1 MADVISYSTSPNPKI
16 TQFLKGTTMV
26 AVNTNNFDVS
36 STMNSGFNIPV
47 GGYIVYTIGLNH
59 TPKAWVAY
67 TDGDLLPI
75 ARTLGGNPTT
85 AEEAKYYICSVTDAW
100 ILDNPMKQMATPST
114 YLYLDSSNLSSY
126 PRTNNSYMDISGY
139 NNNATLYNGVSYNS
153 GGWLEFDGADDWGN
167 IPTGAEITPGDTNML
182 TVGGL
187 WKRNGDGG
195 SYETVLHHG
204 NGTSIGASQYWF
216 GWTVDNIVCCTIGAG
231 AGVGW
236 AAGKTNIPADV
247 GKWFYTIA
255 AWDGSQVK
263 VWVNGVLKVTY
274 NLGSLNAA
282 ETTTRICASGD
293 AGGYLAN
300 AGVSYLHI
308 NPYIAF
314 DESEML
320 TNYHQAP
327 IVTDGLVF
335 AVDAGN
341 LVSYESGSTTTYSLT
356 GSVEGAL
363 TNGVGYNN
371 NHGGAWE
378 FDGADDFIDLGN
390 QSLIS
395 GDFCIDLWYQLTDAK
410 SEHYIF
416 TTGYSNAGSIL
427 IFSGGIWLNSSAT
440 NGRMPGAPGGTVN
453 EITNITV
460 ERTNGVAKWYKNG
473 IYQYSLN
480 YSGNISTNTNY
491 SIGWAVPRNKS
502 SAYMAGE
509 FYSAKVYNRGFT
521 AEEVAQN
528 YNATQNRF
536 ESVTTNPI
544 ETDGEWLKVFR
555 QDSSTGEFFSDAN
568 NWAEARTTNSDNP
581 QANKYSILNTVENYK
596 LNDRYTF
603 KINYPNEGVTNIW
616 SQTNNPVNDDGTQG
630 VSGYIGIDIQTTA
643 NGWNGLEQY
652 SPQTSTFLDG
662 TLDPRSN
669 WYYAIGSKPW
679 SGATTFPGWDPPV
692 EVVELWVKYK

>member
-1 MADVISYSTSPNPKI
+1 
-16 TQFLKGTTMV
+16 MV
-26 AVNTNNFDVS
+26 VVDPGAVNVS
-36 STMNSGFNIPV
+36 STMNSGVEIPL
-47 GGYIVYTIGLNH
+47 GGYVVYTIGLNN
-59 TPKAWVAY
+59 TPKAWIAY

-85 AEEAKYYICSVTDAW
+85 TDEAKYYICSVTDAW

-114 YLYLDSSNLSSY
+114 YLYLDSNNLSSY
-126 PRTNNSYMDISGY
+126 PGTNNSYMDISGY
-139 NNNATLYNGVSYNS
+139 NHNAGLFNGVSYNS
-153 GGWLEFDGADDWGN
+153 GGWLDFDGADDWGN
-167 IPTGAEITPGDTNML
+167 IPTGAEITPGNTNRL

-236 AAGKTNIPADV
+236 AAGKTNIPAEI

-282 ETTTRICASGD
+282 ETVTRICASGD

-300 AGVSYLHI
+300 AGVSYLHV

-314 DESEML
+314 DESEMMK
-320 TNYHQAP
+320 NYHQGP
-327 IVTDGLVF
+327 IVTEGLVL
-335 AVDAGN
+335 AMDAGN
-341 LVSYESGSTTTYSLT
+341 LVSYESGSSSVNSLV
-356 GSVEGAL
+356 GAAEGAL
-363 TNGVGYNN
+363 VNGVGYDKA
-371 NHGGAWE
+371 HGGSWV
-378 FDGADDFIDLGN
+378 FDGTDDFIDLGN
-390 QSLIS
+390 QSLIE
-395 GDFCIDLWYQLTDAK
+395 GDFCIDFWYQLTEEK
-410 SEHYIF
+410 SEHYLF
-416 TTGYSNAGSIL
+416 TTGYGAAGSIL
-427 IFSGGIWLNSSAT
+427 IFTGGIWLNSSA
-440 NGRMPGAPGGTVN
+440 NDGRMPGAPGGTIN

-460 ERTNGVAKWYKNG
+460 ERTNGVAKWYRNG
-473 IYQYSLN
+473 VYQYSLN
-480 YSGNISTNTNY
+480 YSGAISTNTNY
-491 SIGWAVPRNKS
+491 SIGWAVPRNKA
-502 SAYMAGE
+502 SAYTAGN
-509 FYSAKVYNRGFT
+509 FYSLKMYERGFN
-521 AEEVAQN
+521 ASEVAQN
-528 YNATQNRF
+528 YNALRNRF
-536 ESVTTNPI
+536 VNVAPNPI

-555 QDSSTGEFFSDAN
+555 QDSSTGEFFSSAN

-603 KINYPNEGVTNIW
+603 KINYPNEGITNIW

-652 SPQTSTFLDG
+652 AAQGSTFLDG

>member
-1 MADVISYSTSPNPKI
+1 MADIISYATSPNPKVV
-16 TQFLKGTTMV
+16 QFLKGNTMV
-26 AVNTNNFDVS
+26 VVDTGAVNNA
-36 STMNSGFNIPV
+36 STMNSGVEIPL
-47 GGYIVYTIGLNH
+47 GGYVVYTIGLNN
-59 TPKAWVAY
+59 TPKAWIAY
-67 TDGDLLPI
+67 TGGDLLPI

-85 AEEAKYYICSVTDAW
+85 VDEAKYYICSVTDAW

-114 YLYLDSSNLSSY
+114 YLYLDSNNLSSY
-126 PRTNNSYMDISGY
+126 PGTNNSYMDISGY
-139 NNNATLYNGVSYNS
+139 NHNAELFNGVSYNS
-153 GGWLEFDGADDWGN
+153 GGWLDFDGADDWGN
-167 IPTGAEITPGDTNML
+167 IPTGAEITPGNTNRL

-255 AWDGSQVK
+255 SWDGSQVK

-282 ETTTRICASGD
+282 ETVTRICASGD

-300 AGVSYLHI
+300 AGVSYLHV

-314 DESEML
+314 DESEMMK
-320 TNYHQAP
+320 NYHQGP
-327 IVTDGLVF
+327 IVTEGLVLSM
-335 AVDAGN
+335 DAGN
-341 LVSYESGSTTTYSLT
+341 LVSYESGSASVNSLVGVAE
-356 GSVEGAL
+356 GSL
-363 TNGVGYNN
+363 INGVGYDKAY
-371 NHGGAWE
+371 GGSWV
-378 FDGADDFIDLGN
+378 FDGTDDFIDLGN
-390 QSLIS
+390 QSLIE
-395 GDFCIDLWYQLTDAK
+395 GDFCIDIWYQLTEAK

-416 TTGYSNAGSIL
+416 TTGYGDAGSIL
-427 IFSGGIWLNSSAT
+427 IFTGGIWLNSSAT
-440 NGRMPGAPGGTVN
+440 NGRMIGGPGGTIN

-460 ERTNGVAKWYKNG
+460 ERTDGVAKWYKNG
-473 IYQYSLN
+473 VYQSSLS
-480 YSGNISTNTNY
+480 YSGAISLNTNY
-491 SIGWAVPRNKS
+491 SIGWAVPRNKA
-502 SAYMAGE
+502 SAYTAGN
-509 FYSAKVYNRGFT
+509 FYSLKMYERGFD
-521 AEEVAQN
+521 ASEVSQN
-528 YNATQNRF
+528 YNALRNRF
-536 ESVTTNPI
+536 VTTVNNPI

-555 QDSSTGEFFSDAN
+555 QDSSTGEFFSNAN

-630 VSGYIGIDIQTTA
+630 VSGYIGIDIQTTD

-652 SPQTSTFLDG
+652 AAQTSTFLDG

-669 WYYAIGSKPW
+669 WYYAIGSRPW